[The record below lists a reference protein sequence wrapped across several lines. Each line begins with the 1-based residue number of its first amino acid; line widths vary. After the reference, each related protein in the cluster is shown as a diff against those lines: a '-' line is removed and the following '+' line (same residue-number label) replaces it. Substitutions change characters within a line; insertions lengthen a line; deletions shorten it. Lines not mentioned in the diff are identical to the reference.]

1 MLSPNQI
8 KGQIISSGG
17 SLIGIARSL
26 DVSRSL
32 VTKVIQRRRHNELVK
47 REISKFIR
55 LDYDFVWGKSD
66 SVTALVQ
73 QKRARQ
79 AKRKQVDKRVKR
91 SSQEAVS

>member
-47 REISKFIR
+47 HAISDFIR
-55 LDYDFVWGKSD
+55 MDYAFVWGKND
-66 SVTALVQ
+66 SANSLVLKKQ
-73 QKRARQ
+73 ARQ

-91 SSQEAVS
+91 QAQEAVS